1 MDSAVLHY
9 GTVTKVDGDKLYV
22 QVPALGGDEQFGP
35 LSSVI
40 LRYGLDAPIYGE
52 NEFTYYRK
60 GDRVVVGQ
68 IGRVKEDLVV
78 LGRVG

>member
-1 MDSAVLHY
+1 MDSAVLHF
-9 GTVTKVDGDKLYV
+9 GTVTRVDGDKVYV
-22 QVPALGGDEQFGP
+22 TIPALGGDEQFGP

-40 LRYGLDAPIYGE
+40 LRYGTDEY
-52 NEFTYYRK
+52 TYYQK

-68 IGRVKEDLVV
+68 IGRVKENLVV

>member
-1 MDSAVLHY
+1 MDNAILYY
-9 GTVTKVDGDKLYV
+9 GTVTKVSGDKLYV
-22 QVPALGGDEQFGP
+22 QIPALGGDEQFGP

-40 LRYGLDAPIYGE
+40 LRYGVNAPMLGDSVY
-52 NEFTYYRK
+52 TYYTK